1 METINFITELLNNFA
16 FPVVCVIA
24 LAVYSKNTTD
34 KIISLTQEVTTALIS
49 STKSIDDFK
58 EAITKL
64 LSEK

>member
-1 METINFITELLNNFA
+1 MEAINFVTELINNFG

>member
-1 METINFITELLNNFA
+1 MEAINFITELISNFG
-16 FPVVCVIA
+16 FPVACVIA

-34 KIISLTQEVTTALIS
+34 KIINLTQEVTTALIS

-64 LSEK
+64 LAEK

>member
-1 METINFITELLNNFA
+1 MEAINFVTESISNFG
-16 FPVVCVIA
+16 FPVACVIA

-64 LSEK
+64 LAEK

>member
-1 METINFITELLNNFA
+1 MEAINFVTELISNFG
-16 FPVVCVIA
+16 FPVACVIA
-24 LAVYSKNTTD
+24 LAVYSKNTTY

-49 STKSIDDFK
+49 STKSIDDLN